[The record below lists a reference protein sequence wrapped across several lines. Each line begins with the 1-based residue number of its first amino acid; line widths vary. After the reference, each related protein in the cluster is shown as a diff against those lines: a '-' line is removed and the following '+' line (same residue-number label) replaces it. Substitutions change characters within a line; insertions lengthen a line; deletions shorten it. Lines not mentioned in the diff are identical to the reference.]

1 MKKSHR
7 TGLVIALALLCLVI
21 TAMLLSHFFTRGM
34 PGTVATLPAATEPT
48 AGAANDESA
57 GAPSSST
64 LAFNLDLDSGGLRDG
79 MKSDR
84 LRGIPTGGDVGG
96 SENGAGS
103 GGSNFG
109 DVLFVGTNGNG
120 GFTPFGGGTG
130 GWFGGIGSGGPG
142 SGGPGSGGGPGGGGP
157 GNGNGP
163 SGNNGP
169 FSNGP
174 SNDDPHFVGDNPPFG
189 GGNGNGPI
197 GPIAGGGGPGGGSGS
212 GGPGG
217 GGSGN
222 GGGPGD
228 GGPGTGGSP
237 GTGGNGSGGGPGGI
251 QDPDRFFSDNG
262 PGGNGDGPS
271 NTTPIP
277 TSNGSVP
284 APPSIFLVIGGVGLL
299 LGAAKLR
306 RPGNRS

>member
-1 MKKSHR
+1 LKKSHR

-34 PGTVATLPAATEPT
+34 PGTVASLPAATEPT

-57 GAPSSST
+57 GAAGSST

-84 LRGIPTGGDVGG
+84 LRGIPTGGGVGG
-96 SENGAGS
+96 SENGAGA

-120 GFTPFGGGTG
+120 GFTSFGGGTG
-130 GWFGGIGSGGPG
+130 GWFGGIGSGGL
-142 SGGPGSGGGPGGGGP
+142 GSGGGPGGGGP

-163 SGNNGP
+163 SGSNGP
-169 FSNGP
+169 FSNRP
-174 SNDDPHFVGDNPPFG
+174 SNDDPLFVGDNPPLR

-197 GPIAGGGGPGGGSGS
+197 GPIAGGGEPGGGGSGS

-222 GGGPGD
+222 GGGPGG
-228 GGPGTGGSP
+228 GGPGTDGSP
-237 GTGGNGSGGGPGGI
+237 GAGGNGSGGGPGGI
-251 QDPDRFFSDNG
+251 QDPDRFFSDND

-284 APPSIFLVIGGVGLL
+284 APPSIVLMIGGVGLL